1 MSPTVRTPRIPLL
14 APIAL
19 TLAACAAP
27 RASSV
32 TSAEPPLA
40 GKRVESRRG
49 VVVTSAA
56 DASNAGL
63 AMLAQGGNAIDAAV
77 AASFAL
83 GVVDPS
89 QTGLGGYAVGVAWLA

>member
-1 MSPTVRTPRIPLL
+1 
-14 APIAL
+14 
-19 TLAACAAP
+19 
-27 RASSV
+27 
-32 TSAEPPLA
+32 
-40 GKRVESRRG
+40 

-63 AMLAQGGNAIDAAV
+63 AMLRQGGNAIDAAV

-89 QTGLGGYAVGVAWLA
+89 QTGLGGYGVGVAWFARSAAPR